1 MKYRHTLLIVI
12 LVIIIDQITKIY
24 VKTHFHYSDSI
35 NVLGTWFQIHFIEN
49 PGMAFGMTIND
60 APLGKLLLTLFRLVA
75 VVFGFFL
82 LKRLV
87 KKGYSNGMLVCGAL
101 ILAGALGNLID
112 SIFYGMIFEPSLTH
126 SQNVAGFTKFGE
138 GYAGLFYGKV
148 VDMLYFPIINTTWP
162 DWVPWVGGSRLSFFD
177 PVFNIADTAIS
188 CGVITLLLFQ
198 KSFMKTKTQEVKTTE
213 AIATE

>member
-1 MKYRHTLLIVI
+1 MKYRNALLIIFLII
-12 LVIIIDQITKIY
+12 LFDQITKIY
-24 VKTHFHYSDSI
+24 VKTHFYYSDSI
-35 NVLGTWFQIHFIEN
+35 HVLGTWFQIHFIEN

-87 KKGYSNGMLVCGAL
+87 KKGYHKGMIICGAL

-112 SIFYGMIFEPSLTH
+112 SIFYGMIFSRSLSH
-126 SQNVAGFTKFGE
+126 AQNVAEFVPWGQ

-148 VDMLYFPIINTTWP
+148 VDMLYFPIIDTTWP
-162 DWVPWVGGSRLSFFD
+162 KWVPFVGGDRLTFFD
-177 PVFNIADTAIS
+177 PVFNIADAAIS

-198 KSFMKTKTQEVKTTE
+198 KTFMKTKPSEVNTNSVVTE
-213 AIATE
+213 